1 MSCGWNCSLS
11 ITENLKNNYRFNGK
25 FFRVIISQRQKHS
38 KPFRNDLCQLVN
50 FCQMSMWY
58 QTLNPLMDI
67 QVCVFMGLTLR
78 ADVDTS
84 RES

>member
-1 MSCGWNCSLS
+1 MANFSGSLS
-11 ITENLKNNYRFNGK
+11 RKDRST
-25 FFRVIISQRQKHS
+25 V

-50 FCQMSMWY
+50 FYQMSVWY
-58 QTLNPLMDI
+58 QTLNHLMDI
-67 QVCVFMGLTLR
+67 QVCVFTGLTLR